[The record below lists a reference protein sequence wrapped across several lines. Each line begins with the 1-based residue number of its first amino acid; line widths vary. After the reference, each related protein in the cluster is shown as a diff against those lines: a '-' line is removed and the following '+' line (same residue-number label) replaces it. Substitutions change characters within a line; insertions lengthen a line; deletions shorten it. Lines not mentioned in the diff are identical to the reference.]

1 MAAAATSLLASS
13 VEKTNGAK
21 LSRLLIDGGTTVLRK
36 VFDGY
41 HPPANLAAD
50 LNACYAILNNLYRRR
65 ILNGHQWDKLFP
77 PSGVAPDS
85 NTFDITLL
93 FLLLT
98 NICGLFPPPTGWHSK
113 PPASDTSLEANLAR
127 IKFFR
132 NVLYGHV
139 TTTGVDTPTFT
150 ALWLE
155 ISAVLVVLGFDQR
168 EIDRLQAERGGEED
182 YLDTLREWADSEDD
196 IKSQLKNMHQ
206 TQTTTQRTVEEVR
219 QTQNIT
225 QQTVEKV
232 RQSQTEDRKTLENNK
247 SKLKEVQQSQTE
259 MQHTV
264 EEVAASLQEVKDA
277 VENIKEGRD
286 KDRADEVLRKLA
298 KSEFIRDIEYYIERF
313 QDGTREWV
321 FNRVQNWLDDR
332 SCQNRVMVISGNA
345 GMGKSV
351 ISAVICKRMQE
362 VGRLSGSHFC
372 QHNNVRYRNPQLMLQ
387 SLACHLSHALPEYK
401 QALVEQLSRNLGK
414 DLNNMGVEELFSL
427 LFKEPLAAVSDPG
440 RSMLMVID
448 GLDES
453 EYQGRNELLDV
464 IASQFCKLPSWIRFL
479 LTTRPATNIEE
490 KLATMKPFQLESND
504 EKNLEDIRTYLE
516 NKLHLVI
523 KPETV
528 NATVERLIVRTEGL
542 MLYAFF
548 HVSSIEENPSVLN
561 QDVDS
566 ILPSGISSVYHSY
579 FKRLESELIKEL
591 DIKEEHFLN
600 LLCAITASREPLPID
615 FVSNLLVPIR
625 NSPLAKR
632 KVLKAISSVSSLL
645 PIRDR
650 CLHVIHKSVKDW
662 LTDISCYGEH
672 EFIVDE
678 IEGHRILAD
687 LCTEELD
694 DLKRRGVGV
703 HDTQFSATEK
713 YSLHHGAHHM
723 FYSDEER
730 RPRRLE
736 ELTKGYILDLEL
748 MFAKLCVNNTTAAE
762 ELVWLHKQETS
773 LEFSEGVQTILK
785 TLLSLLR
792 KYHDRFTSHPRVF
805 LQTVLNEGGPLL
817 SAEASHFLRVK
828 YPEIPY
834 VEYINGGTWHSGVL
848 ARFQCLSN
856 VACCDVSPM
865 QDYMVC
871 ECVNGML
878 QLWSLHTGRLIWKRP
893 IKVPKNYCDKYGA
906 YRKMSSTSALSFY
919 RSVVFHPDQDLV
931 LPGILSCAY
940 TIEGELKPLFLESN
954 CVFSV
959 CSISGDKGRMLT
971 DCPGDAKCLVM
982 WSLENGSEIA
992 RVTRDED
999 VLSFA
1004 WSPDGR
1010 LLAISHSTG
1019 LICLVD
1025 VMNSFTT
1032 LAQTTT
1038 SNVCGMI
1045 KFSPDHLVLYCL
1057 HIPCASSPCPNL
1069 FRFDIVEHT
1078 CHTFSLEVCSDKVSY
1093 DPREF
1098 ESISDCGF
1106 VLGDPIPLLGSI
1118 EVLVPLMT
1126 FDFLLT
1132 KQNLLRVDPLRS
1144 QIKMLNTD
1152 EVDEAT
1158 GNRKMAKGIALSLDG
1173 RMVYVSTYNYT
1184 YSVVM
1189 VWDVSS
1195 GKLIAQ
1201 KKTRKPLDTC
1211 LVTVR
1216 EGVLLTSG
1224 SDTVELWSFDLSA
1237 CVRSWTSLP
1246 SNRSMIPISEERVA
1260 CIDKGEVIVLDTTSE
1275 TIMSRIRVLDGRVVA
1290 CNSRCQIVTTDFGS
1304 LQLSDNTGIL
1314 WKKDLGCYG
1323 SIFSP
1328 AEKFVVFWSDYPVY
1342 VVDAVSGITL
1352 NTLRSDDRLTY
1363 SINDCTFFGDEECV
1377 VFCQDFS
1384 AHCLHLFNVTSGDLL
1399 SVVELEGRLSCFAA
1413 CSPQN
1418 LIAIG
1423 LTHHW
1428 KFAENFIVIRV
1439 WLPQDEDSTKSKKR
1453 GQKRVQLQ
1461 RLRALAEKRQR
1472 ADNKAETDHFM
1483 DNKEH
1488 SYNTE
1493 EH

>member
-155 ISAVLVVLGFDQR
+155 ISVVLVVLGFDQR

-182 YLDTLREWADSEDD
+182 YLDTLREWADSEED

-528 NATVERLIVRTEGL
+528 NATVERLLVRTEGL

-645 PIRDR
+645 PIRER

-678 IEGHRILAD
+678 IEGHRNLAD

-848 ARFQCLSN
+848 ARFHCLSN

-893 IKVPKNYCDKYGA
+893 IKVPKKYCDGYGA

-959 CSISGDKGRMLT
+959 CSISGDKARMLT

-1057 HIPCASSPCPNL
+1057 PFPCASSPCPNL
-1069 FRFDIVEHT
+1069 FRFDVVEHT
-1078 CHTFSLEVCSDKVSY
+1078 YHTFSLEVCSDKVSY

-1106 VLGDPIPLLGSI
+1106 VLGDPIPLLGSRPRRI

-1126 FDFLLT
+1126 LDFLLT
-1132 KQNLLRVDPLRS
+1132 KQNLLRVDPLQS
-1144 QIKMLNTD
+1144 HIKMLNTD
-1152 EVDEAT
+1152 EVDGAT
-1158 GNRKMAKGIALSLDG
+1158 GNLERVKGVALSLDG
-1173 RMVYVSTYNYT
+1173 RVVYVSTY
-1184 YSVVM
+1184 SGVVM

-1195 GKLIAQ
+1195 GNLIAQ

-1224 SDTVELWSFDLSA
+1224 SDTVELWSFDLSE
-1237 CVRSWTSLP
+1237 CVRSWTNLP
-1246 SNRSMIPISEERVA
+1246 SNKSMIPISKERVA

-1290 CNSRCQIVTTDFGS
+1290 CNSRCQILTTNDFGS
-1304 LQLSDNTGIL
+1304 LQLSDDTGVL
-1314 WKKDLGCYG
+1314 WKKDLPCFG
-1323 SIFSP
+1323 SKTMCGISSP
-1328 AEKFVVFWSDYPVY
+1328 AEKFVVFWSERGRYPVY
-1342 VVDAVSGITL
+1342 VVDEVSGITL
-1352 NTLRSDDRLTY
+1352 NTLRNDHPPIHRITECKFFSDE
-1363 SINDCTFFGDEECV
+1363 GCV
-1377 VFCQDFS
+1377 VVCQPHS
-1384 AHCLHLFNVTSGDLL
+1384 GHHLHLFNVKSGDLL
-1399 SVVELEGRLSCFAA
+1399 SVVDVGGILSCSAA
-1413 CSPQN
+1413 CSSEN

-1423 LTHHW
+1423 YGHRFFQVE
-1428 KFAENFIVIRV
+1428 KPFQVIRA
-1439 WLPQDEDSTKSKKR
+1439 WLPRDKDSLKSKK
-1453 GQKRVQLQ
+1453 VS
-1461 RLRALAEKRQR
+1461 ALLESK
-1472 ADNKAETDHFM
+1472 NIIV
-1483 DNKEH
+1483 
-1488 SYNTE
+1488 YTE
-1493 EH
+1493 GFCGSHIGATEQE